1 MGRQGEE
8 LKPGKADSERITL
21 DGTFKSLGFATVRA
35 VANKPRKVRGKWHSI
50 PESSRRNNVWD
61 GSKSPIAFLAK
72 EWAVK
77 EFKSFGTVPA
87 NEQPKQETSVVG
99 TSWTVAFANFNE
111 ADDSYEWIGKGE
123 LQASI
128 SGELYGLC
136 KVSGSKTVSHSPWPS
151 TGFFIDRS
159 LTDYRS
165 LIFVPDEERDGAP
178 R

>member
-1 MGRQGEE
+1 
-8 LKPGKADSERITL
+8 
-21 DGTFKSLGFATVRA
+21 
-35 VANKPRKVRGKWHSI
+35 
-50 PESSRRNNVWD
+50 
-61 GSKSPIAFLAK
+61 
-72 EWAVK
+72 VK

-128 SGELYGLC
+128 SGELYGLR
-136 KVSGSKTVSHSPWPS
+136 KVSGSKTVVHNPWPS

-165 LIFVPDEERDGAP
+165 FIFVPAEEKKYGATMQCENASIP
-178 R
+178 TEGTFLDVYTRRASDDLIGMDPGDLTLRGTETNVADKVAFAWYFYADIPE